1 MTPPSAPDRLATLGK
16 IVGLFG
22 VRGWVKIHS
31 YTRPPEAI
39 LAYRRWRVHL
49 SSGWR
54 EYEVEEGRAHG
65 KAIVARLAGY
75 TDRDQAAELVGAEVA
90 LKVSELPPTRPGEYY
105 WAQLEGLEVVNLQ
118 GVVLGRV
125 SHLMETGANDVLVV
139 SGERE
144 RLIPFVRDVIR
155 AVDPVAGRITVDWE
169 ADF

>member
-1 MTPPSAPDRLATLGK
+1 MTPPAAPDRLATLGK

-22 VRGWVKIHS
+22 IRGWVKIHS

-49 SSGWR
+49 CSGWR
-54 EYEVEEGRAHG
+54 ECEVEEGRTHG

-75 TDRDQAAELVGAEVA
+75 SDRNQAAELVGAEVA
-90 LKVSELPPTRPGEYY
+90 LKVSELPPTPPGEYY

-125 SHLMETGANDVLVV
+125 SHLMETGAHDVLVV
-139 SGERE
+139 GGERE

-155 AVDPVAGRITVDWE
+155 AVDLVAGRITVDWG